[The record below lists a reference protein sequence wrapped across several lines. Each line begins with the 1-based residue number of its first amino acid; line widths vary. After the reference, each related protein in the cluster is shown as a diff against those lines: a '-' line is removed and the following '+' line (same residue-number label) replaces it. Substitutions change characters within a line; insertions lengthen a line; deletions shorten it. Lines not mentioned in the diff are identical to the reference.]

1 MTNSYNFTLKI
12 ETNWAKK
19 FLKTIL
25 ETWNVIDLIVLSMVY
40 LFPDKKCKKMQY
52 KKILKISNKKL
63 K

>member
-25 ETWNVIDLIVLSMVY
+25 ETWNVIDLIVLCMVY

-52 KKILKISNKKL
+52 KENAQNFQ
-63 K
+63 